1 MVGNRAGGTLS
12 WHGLV
17 WSKQARLGWE
27 EPSVGVNQQKCD
39 LAHSSRRLVTYK
51 GLSKEVNIL
60 KLMTAKLLIITKGRN
75 KYRGGKARI
84 NYVVL
89 ELNWRYWY
97 ELMAYNIY
105 G

>member
-1 MVGNRAGGTLS
+1 
-12 WHGLV
+12 
-17 WSKQARLGWE
+17 
-27 EPSVGVNQQKCD
+27 
-39 LAHSSRRLVTYK
+39 
-51 GLSKEVNIL
+51 
-60 KLMTAKLLIITKGRN
+60 MTAKLLIITKGRN